1 MKKYP
6 KTRPPLPMLT
16 AAAFKRAVG
25 PSRISDENVGRA
37 RRVLVDGERVIE
49 VAESDG
55 VSRQR
60 VYQVVERIL
69 AGL

>member
-1 MKKYP
+1 
-6 KTRPPLPMLT
+6 MLT

-25 PSRISDENVGRA
+25 LSRVSAENVARA

-49 VAESDG
+49 VAESEG

-60 VYQVVERIL
+60 IYQVVERVL
-69 AGL
+69 AEL